1 MAVADRDPVHGGGD
15 REAGGNERLA
25 VEAAQDAEG
34 LRLDLLLFA
43 PADVGHDVVG
53 HVHGSDSGVARA
65 RERLQRRH
73 RDLAQAEGA
82 VQGSKRHRQA
92 HDAAVRVGDDVT
104 AAGALAL
111 DRERVEVI
119 GVDLRDQQRH
129 VGIHPM
135 VAGVG
140 DDGVALAGQR
150 GLHLAG
156 DRGVEPG
163 EEHLGAE
170 RALAR
175 RHPKGTDRLGGSP
188 GQPPGAGLAVRLAR
202 RAVGGGQVD
211 HLEPRVIGEELDE
224 ALAHRSRRPQD
235 AHRNLHVA

>member
-1 MAVADRDPVHGGGD
+1 
-15 REAGGNERLA
+15 
-25 VEAAQDAEG
+25 
-34 LRLDLLLFA
+34 
-43 PADVGHDVVG
+43 
-53 HVHGSDSGVARA
+53 
-65 RERLQRRH
+65 
-73 RDLAQAEGA
+73 
-82 VQGSKRHRQA
+82 
-92 HDAAVRVGDDVT
+92 
-104 AAGALAL
+104 
-111 DRERVEVI
+111 
-119 GVDLRDQQRH
+119 
-129 VGIHPM
+129 M

-224 ALAHRSRRPQD
+224 ALAHGSRRSQD